1 MNIHEFQAKQILRRF
16 NVPVAKGEPA
26 SSPEE
31 MAKAF
36 ENLGLPRRSPRC
48 RSMRAGA
55 ARRVA

>member
-16 NVPVAKGEPA
+16 NVPVPKGESA

-36 ENLGLPRRSPRC
+36 ETLGLPR
-48 RSMRAGA
+48 A
-55 ARRVA
+55 VA